1 MQVKDM
7 PERLEELKDELS
19 YFQNIAIEGE
29 VSIKNKEFF
38 SGIDWHTDDE
48 IDYAKKII
56 PELEA
61 EITELEDKITLAK
74 ILKML

>member
-1 MQVKDM
+1 MQVK
-7 PERLEELKDELS
+7 ELIEKLRELKEELS
-19 YFQNIAIEGE
+19 YFQDIAIEGE
-29 VSIKNKEFF
+29 VSIENKEFF

-74 ILKML
+74 ILNRL

>member
-1 MQVKDM
+1 MQVK
-7 PERLEELKDELS
+7 ELIEKLRELKEELS
-19 YFQNIAIEGE
+19 YFQDIAIEGE
-29 VSIKNKEFF
+29 VSIENKEFF